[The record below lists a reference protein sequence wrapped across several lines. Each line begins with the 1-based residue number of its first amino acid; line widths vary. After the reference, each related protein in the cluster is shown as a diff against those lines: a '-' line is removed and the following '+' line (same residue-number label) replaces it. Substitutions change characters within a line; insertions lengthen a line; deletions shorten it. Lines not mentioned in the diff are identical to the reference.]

1 MEETKLTRFISG
13 YSDKEERKE
22 VLQWIS
28 QNDENKQAY
37 ARLKNLSVAI
47 DLQAESLRE
56 ENLVKRQKMRKM
68 LKHFISTAAVLII
81 IASAFYLGK
90 KKENTKWEK
99 LSISQYTEIVAP
111 YGATV
116 ATTLPDGSYVKL
128 NGGSS
133 LKFSKLYGHHE
144 RNVILSG
151 EGYFEVKKSTKQ
163 FKVSTDILQIVVL
176 GTVFNVSAYP
186 EDDQA
191 SATLYQGS
199 VSVMEKTTRKNTLL
213 KPIMQY
219 SYDKKT
225 HLSSLSTLSIAR
237 RWTDNYIIA
246 DRDDIK
252 KFAKKIERK
261 YNVKIV
267 ISEELLG
274 KCLYTGA
281 FKGET
286 LKEILDNMSFASPV
300 KYRIDNKNIVHL
312 SPKEKKL
319 NI

>member
-13 YSDKEERKE
+13 DSDIEERKE
-22 VLQWIS
+22 ILKWIS
-28 QNDENKQAY
+28 LNDENKREY
-37 ARLKNLSVAI
+37 ARLKNLTVAVDI
-47 DLQAESLRE
+47 QMETIKEEQA
-56 ENLVKRQKMRKM
+56 VKNRRIKTVIRRV
-68 LKHFISTAAVLII
+68 LSTAAILFI
-81 IASAFYLGK
+81 IASAFYFGK
-90 KKENTKWEK
+90 QKENKKWEK
-99 LSISQYTEIVAP
+99 LSDSQYTEIVAP

-116 ATTLPDGSYVKL
+116 STMLPDSSFVKL

-133 LKFSKLYGHHE
+133 LKFSKLYGNKE

-163 FKVSTDILQIVVL
+163 FTVSTDIIKITVL
-176 GTVFNVSAYP
+176 GTVFNISAYP
-186 EDDQA
+186 DDAQA
-191 SATLYQGS
+191 TATLYQGS
-199 VSVMEKTTRKNTLL
+199 VSVSENTTNKNTVLR
-213 KPIMQY
+213 PNMQY
-219 SYDKKT
+219 NYDKKT
-225 HLSSLSTLSIAR
+225 HLSSVSNLNIAR